1 MDITLFFGLLGGLIV
16 LAFVANRLFR
26 RTRIPDLVVLIV
38 IGVFIG
44 PVFHWVNG
52 EQFRPIT
59 HAFGTLA
66 LIVILFEG
74 GLELKL
80 KETVRHFPGALLLSV
95 LSYFLTVAIV
105 AVVIAG
111 SLHLSMVSA
120 LLVGAIV
127 GCTSSSMVLPILQ
140 QMKISDGARVTLLLE
155 ASLGDVLA
163 VLTAESLINLR
174 EGTTFQALLVGVVRE
189 VGVPLVLAVIVGFIW
204 SRLLPLLS
212 EQRFW
217 HVLTFGVVLL
227 LFAAS
232 KALHGSGLI
241 AVLVFGL
248 TLANLSGVV
257 RPLIESAEELGVS
270 PGQEHLPILTF
281 HSELA
286 FLLRT
291 FFFALL
297 GIVMEFVA
305 PRYVLPTA
313 GVLGAILLG
322 RWLAAIFSR
331 WSRHEIPDEDREL
344 IIWILPRG
352 LITAV
357 LAIQVVEARGAD
369 FAFLPAMAFAI
380 ILATNL
386 IVILGSMR
394 RKRKPASAGAGAGTD
409 SAIPVN
415 RPPSLL
421 ARTQS
426 GCKTS
431 VG

>member
-1 MDITLFFGLLGGLIV
+1 MDISLLFGLLGGLIV

-26 RTRIPDLVVLIV
+26 HTRIPDLVVLIG
-38 IGVFIG
+38 IGVLIG
-44 PVFHWVNG
+44 PVMHWVDV
-52 EQFRPIT
+52 EKFKPVT

-80 KETVRHFPGALLLSV
+80 RETVRHFPGALLLSV
-95 LSYFLTVAIV
+95 LSYVLTVGLVEMV
-105 AVVIAG
+105 AHFGLQLPIIP
-111 SLHLSMVSA
+111 S

-140 QMKISDGARVTLLLE
+140 QMQVSDATKVTLLLE

-163 VLTAESLINLR
+163 VLTAESLINLNGG
-174 EGTTFQALLVGVVRE
+174 GTLHGVLPALIRE
-189 VGVPLVLAVIVGFIW
+189 VGIPLILAFVVGALW

-212 EQRFW
+212 EQQFW

-227 LFAAS
+227 LYATS
-232 KALHGSGLI
+232 QALHSSGLI
-241 AVLVFGL
+241 AVVAFGL
-248 TLANLSGVV
+248 TLANFSGAI

-297 GIVMEFVA
+297 GVVMEFVA
-305 PRYVLPTA
+305 PRFILPTL
-313 GVLGAILLG
+313 GILGAIVLG
-322 RWLAAIFSR
+322 RWLASRVSR
-331 WSRHEIPDEDREL
+331 WSRHEIPENERQL

-357 LAIQVVEARGAD
+357 LAIQVVETMGAE
-369 FAFLPAMAFAI
+369 FAFLPAIAFAV
-380 ILATNL
+380 ILVTNA
-386 IVILGSMR
+386 IVIIGSISSGR
-394 RKRKPASAGAGAGTD
+394 SRLSA
-409 SAIPVN
+409 
-415 RPPSLL
+415 
-421 ARTQS
+421 TQS
-426 GCKTS
+426 
-431 VG
+431 

>member
-1 MDITLFFGLLGGLIV
+1 MSPDVLFGVLGGIIV

-26 RTRIPDLVVLIV
+26 HTRIPDLVVLMAV
-38 IGVFIG
+38 GVLLG
-44 PVFHWVNG
+44 PVLHWVDA
-52 EQFRPIT
+52 ERFKPVT

-80 KETVRHFPGALLLSV
+80 RETVRHFPGGLLLALLSYIFSV
-95 LSYFLTVAIV
+95 GLVA
-105 AVVIAG
+105 AVVAE
-111 SLHLSMVSA
+111 SLNLSLNSA
-120 LLVGAIV
+120 LLVGAVV

-140 QMKISDGARVTLLLE
+140 QMRVAEATKVTLLLE
-155 ASLGDVLA
+155 ASVGDVLA
-163 VLTAESLINLR
+163 VLTAESLI
-174 EGTTFQALLVGVVRE
+174 ALGGPGDAPHLLPTLVQQ
-189 VGVPLVLAVIVGFIW
+189 VGVPLLLALTTGVLW

-227 LFAAS
+227 LFGVS
-232 KALHGSGLI
+232 QALHGSGLI

-248 TLANLSGVV
+248 TLANFSGAV
-257 RPLIESAEELGVS
+257 RPLIESAEELGVL

-297 GIVMEFVA
+297 GVVMEFVA
-305 PRYVLPTA
+305 PRYLLPTI
-313 GVLGAILLG
+313 GIVGAILVA
-322 RWLAAIFSR
+322 RWLAARISR
-331 WSRHEIPDEDREL
+331 WSRREMPDAEREL

-357 LAIQVVEARGAD
+357 LAVQVVEARGNE
-369 FAFLPAMAFAI
+369 FHFLPAMAFAV
-380 ILATNL
+380 ILVTNA
-386 IVILGSMR
+386 IVIIGSIRAR
-394 RKRKPASAGAGAGTD
+394 RTAPAAPAPDPGT
-409 SAIPVN
+409 
-415 RPPSLL
+415 
-421 ARTQS
+421 
-426 GCKTS
+426 
-431 VG
+431 